1 MNSVKPNN
9 HSFFNAGLIILA
21 WTLYGLFFASQS
33 YLRTSYYGYPAEW
46 QNILVVW
53 LICAYA
59 WALLTP
65 PVLWLYRRVPFENKN
80 RFRFLYVH
88 IPAAVFFSLIHLAL
102 YTTIRPLLLPG
113 SGDWLT
119 NFQHIVV
126 EEFHVDVLIYFSIL
140 AINYAFNYIF
150 KPRETEISA
159 IDVRDFAR
167 DNSAAEKPAFPE
179 RLTVKENGRII
190 LVDVSQI
197 DCVTSEGN
205 YVKLHTKNKA
215 YLLRETMNGME
226 VKLDPDEF
234 VRLRRST
241 LVRIEQIREF
251 RPLFN
256 GEFEVILKSG
266 AKHIS
271 SRRYR
276 KNLESILKP

>member
-1 MNSVKPNN
+1 MNHARLNN
-9 HSFFNAGLIILA
+9 QFITNAGLIFLA
-21 WTLYGLFFASQS
+21 WTFYGLFFASQS

-65 PVLWLYRRVPFENKN
+65 PVLWLYRRVPFENKI

-88 IPAAVFFSLIHLAL
+88 IAGAVFFSLIHLAL
-102 YTTIRPLLLPG
+102 YTTIRPLLLP
-113 SGDWLT
+113 SLGDWLT

-140 AINYAFNYIF
+140 AINYAFDYIF
-150 KPRETEISA
+150 KPREAEISRVDA
-159 IDVRDFAR
+159 HEFTRE
-167 DNSAAEKPAFPE
+167 NSVTEKPAFPE

-190 LVDVSQI
+190 LVEVSQI

-205 YVKLHTKNKA
+205 YVKLHTKSKA

-226 VKLDPDEF
+226 QKLGLDNF

-241 LVRIEQIREF
+241 IVRIEQIREF

-256 GEFEVILKSG
+256 GEFEVVLKSG

-276 KNLESILKP
+276 KNLESILGS